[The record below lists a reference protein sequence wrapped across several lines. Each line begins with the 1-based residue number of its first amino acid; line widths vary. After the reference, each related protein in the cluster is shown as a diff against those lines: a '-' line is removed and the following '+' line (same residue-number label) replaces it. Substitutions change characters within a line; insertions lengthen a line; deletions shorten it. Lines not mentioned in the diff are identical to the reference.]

1 MNSQPS
7 SIPVERYLAVDLHK
21 HYVVVGGVNAQQQ
34 VILPARRMDLSA
46 WPAWAR
52 KNLKP
57 TDALVV
63 EATTNAWDFY
73 DQVQPLVGRAVVAN
87 AGKVKLI
94 AAARVKTD
102 RIDVFALAR
111 LLAAGW
117 MPEVWVPPVEV
128 RELRGLVAHRR
139 QLVKQRTHLTPAL
152 AGGARESHLHSLLH
166 RHHLAPVEG
175 DPFADRN
182 RAWWEG
188 LKVSPGAEGPL
199 RARAGVEP
207 TPSSR
212 SRRLLPILGRPE

>member
-7 SIPVERYLAVDLHK
+7 SIPIERFLAVDLHK
-21 HYVVVGGVNAQQQ
+21 YYVVVGGVSAQQQ
-34 VILPARRMDLSA
+34 VILPPRRMDLSA
-46 WPAWAR
+46 WPTWAR
-52 KNLKP
+52 KNLRP

-102 RIDVFALAR
+102 KIDVFALAK

-128 RELRGLVAHRR
+128 RELRGLIAHRR
-139 QLVKQRTHLTPAL
+139 QLVKQRTRLKN
-152 AGGARESHLHSLLH
+152 HLHSLLH
-166 RHHLAPVEG
+166 RHHLAVVDG
-175 DPFADRN
+175 DDR
-182 RAWWEG
+182 
-188 LKVSPGAEGPL
+188 PL
-199 RARAGVEP
+199 VLEDHARD
-207 TPSSR
+207 
-212 SRRLLPILGRPE
+212 